1 MELDSTYYIIFIVF
15 YLVGS
20 LPFALIVYKFM
31 STADPRKSGSM
42 NPGATNMYR
51 IAGPLPGIFTFIGDF
66 LKGFIPHV
74 LEKYKEK
81 NMIDW
86 LHIDLNSSIATK
98 EILEFFSHRLNKN
111 SIIVFDDYGWPNHEE
126 SRIEIDKWTMN
137 KSGILWPLPTG
148 QAIFFNF

>member
-1 MELDSTYYIIFIVF
+1 
-15 YLVGS
+15 
-20 LPFALIVYKFM
+20 
-31 STADPRKSGSM
+31 
-42 NPGATNMYR
+42 
-51 IAGPLPGIFTFIGDF
+51 
-66 LKGFIPHV
+66 
-74 LEKYKEK
+74 
-81 NMIDW
+81 MINTSS
-86 LHIDLNSSIATK
+86 IDLNSSIATK